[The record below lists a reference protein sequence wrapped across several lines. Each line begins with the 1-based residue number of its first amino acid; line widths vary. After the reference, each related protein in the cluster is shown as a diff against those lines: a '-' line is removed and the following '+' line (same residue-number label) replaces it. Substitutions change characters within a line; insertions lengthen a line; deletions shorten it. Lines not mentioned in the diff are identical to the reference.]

1 MEKSKVYFCDMRV
14 SYGTNT
20 IKKMQKLMKSAGIEN
35 IDFKNKFTAIKMHF
49 GEPGNI
55 AFLRP
60 NFAKGVAD
68 VVKDLGGI
76 PFLTDCSTLY
86 PGRRKNAVEHLD
98 AAMENGFSP
107 LSTGC
112 QIIMGDGLKGN
123 DEEALPVPNGI
134 LLKEANIGKVIADSD
149 VIISLN
155 HFKGHEMTGIGGAIK
170 NLGMGCASKS
180 GKMIQH
186 NSGKP
191 DVKSKKCVGCKTCAK
206 ECAHSAITFGEDKKA
221 FIDHEKCVGCG
232 RCIGA
237 CAFDAIVN
245 NNASS
250 NDDLNMKMTEYAAAV
265 IHNKPSFHISIVMDV
280 SPFCDCNFQ
289 SDTPIIPDVGMFAS
303 FDPVALDKACADACN
318 KMPVNPGSLLDE
330 SIKKHCCSLDHFT
343 TLSPDTNWSVG
354 IDHGVKIGL
363 GSTDYELIKID

>member
-14 SYGTNT
+14 NYKTNT
-20 IKKMQKLMKSAGIEN
+20 VKKMQKLMKAAGIEE
-35 IDFKNKFTAIKMHF
+35 IDFKNKFTAIKLHF
-49 GEPGNI
+49 GEPGNL

-68 VVKDLGGI
+68 VVKELGGI

-86 PGRRKNAVEHLD
+86 PGRRKNAIEHLD
-98 AAMENGFSP
+98 AAMENGFFP
-107 LSTGC
+107 ISTGC
-112 QIIMGDGLKGN
+112 QIIMGDGLKGT
-123 DEEALPVPNGI
+123 DEKALPVPNGV
-134 LLKEANIGKVIADSD
+134 LLETANIGSVIADAD
-149 VIISLN
+149 IIISLN

-191 DVKSKKCVGCKTCAK
+191 DVIAKKCIGCKMCAK
-206 ECAHSAITFGEDKKA
+206 QCAHEAISFDTGKA
-221 FIDHEKCVGCG
+221 FIDHDKCVGCG
-232 RCIGA
+232 RCLAA
-237 CAFDAIVN
+237 CAMDAVVN
-245 NNASS
+245 MNASS

-265 IHNKPSFHISIVMDV
+265 INGKPSFHISIVMDV

-289 SDTPIIPDVGMFAS
+289 NDAPIIPDVGMFAS

-318 KMPVNPGSLLDE
+318 AMPVNPNSVLAEKCKGHEHNDYFASV
-330 SIKKHCCSLDHFT
+330 HPT
-343 TLSPDTNWSVG
+343 TDWIVG
-354 IDHGVKIGL
+354 LEHGEKIGL
-363 GSTDYELIKID
+363 GSLEYEIVEVK

>member
-1 MEKSKVYFCDMRV
+1 MEKSKVYYCDMRV
-14 SYGTNT
+14 SLGINT
-20 IKKMQKLMKSAGIEN
+20 VQKMQKLMKKAGIEK
-35 IDFKNKFTAIKMHF
+35 IDFKNKFTAIKLHF

-68 VVKDLGGI
+68 VVKELGGI

-112 QIIMGDGLKGN
+112 QIIMGDGLKGT
-123 DEEALPVPNGI
+123 DEATLPVPGGV
-134 LLKEANIGKVIADSD
+134 LLKEAKIGQVIADSD

-155 HFKGHEMTGIGGAIK
+155 HFKGHELTGIGGAIK
-170 NLGMGCASKS
+170 NLGMGCASKA
-180 GKMIQH
+180 GKMVQH
-186 NSGKP
+186 SEGKP
-191 DVKSKKCVGCKTCAK
+191 NVITENCVGCKACAK
-206 ECAHSAITFGEDKKA
+206 QCAHEAITGVNHRA

-237 CAFDAIVN
+237 CAFDAIAN
-245 NNASS
+245 LYDAS
-250 NDDLNMKMTEYAAAV
+250 NDDLNKKMTEYTAA
-265 IHNKPSFHISIVMDV
+265 ILNGKPNFHINIVMDV
-280 SPFCDCNFQ
+280 SPSCDCNFQ

-303 FDPVALDKACADACN
+303 FDPVALDKACADMCN
-318 KMPVNPGSLLDE
+318 KMPANPGSLLAE
-330 SIKKHCCSLDHFT
+330 KCKNHHHHDHFAAIA
-343 TLSPDTNWSVG
+343 PDTNWIVCLE
-354 IDHGVKIGL
+354 HGKVIGL
-363 GSTDYELIKID
+363 GNTEYELIKID